1 MAVSVSAVFILLVIV
16 IMLMRFGYIRGGSAI
31 VCILLGFFLASTGL
45 APAINQSAQ
54 ALAHALGAIRL

>member
-1 MAVSVSAVFILLVIV
+1 MAVSVSAVVILLAIT
-16 IMLMRFGYIRGGSAI
+16 IMLMRFGYIRGGSAL

-54 ALAHALGAIRL
+54 ALAHAVSAIRF